1 MPLTMF
7 IGDLLSFCS
16 QAVSLDRLSADP
28 SATMNDPEH
37 PSHRPFGPCTG
48 GVATLGQAPRAS
60 VLATSCY
67 GPAARSR
74 RCYRYVPQGI
84 VGQRVAGL
92 RTGSPGRVA
101 RMT

>member
-1 MPLTMF
+1 MPLTVFM
-7 IGDLLSFCS
+7 GGPSFCPLWCT
-16 QAVSLDRLSADP
+16 QDRLTADP
-28 SATMNDPEH
+28 SATMNHPEH

-48 GVATLGQAPRAS
+48 GVATLGQDPRAA

-67 GPAARSR
+67 GPAAQSR
-74 RCYRYVPQGI
+74 RCYRYVPQYI
-84 VGQRVAGL
+84 VGQRVACL